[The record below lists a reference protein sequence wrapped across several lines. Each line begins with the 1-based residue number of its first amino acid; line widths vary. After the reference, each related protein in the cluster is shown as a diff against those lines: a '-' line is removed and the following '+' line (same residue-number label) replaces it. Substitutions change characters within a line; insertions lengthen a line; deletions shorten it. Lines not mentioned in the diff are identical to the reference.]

1 MVDKNAIILALILV
15 AGIVPLA
22 MTFGPLLFKGRDRRD
37 ALRLIGGHSGNDK
50 TLSKELDADTL
61 LELEKLR
68 LADRREERQL
78 HERLTLERLD
88 VIKTAVAMGYSEQ
101 QLHELD
107 ERLKQHIGDVGMAE
121 LRSMELAGQSES
133 MPRQNQTEAHSQ

>member
-1 MVDKNAIILALILV
+1 MVDKNAIIMAVILC
-15 AGIVPLA
+15 AAFVPLA
-22 MTFGPLLFKGRDRRD
+22 MTFGPLLLKGQARRD
-37 ALRLIGGHSGNDK
+37 ALRLIGGQSGTHKALDK
-50 TLSKELDADTL
+50 TLDADTV

-78 HERLTLERLD
+78 FERLAIEKLD

-107 ERLKQHIGDVGMAE
+107 ARLKEHIGDAGMAE
-121 LRSMELAGQSES
+121 LVSRDYSTVQQQPPAGREL
-133 MPRQNQTEAHSQ
+133 QT